1 MGERDSGS
9 LKLGFL
15 LSYKKMNVPAA
26 YKYATNANLPS
37 GILSLVAMPQKT
49 KKKGENPSQDHPKF
63 LQKAEKQAKNAEKP
77 EKELLQQPKHGP
89 ANTLGLVNKDEPK
102 IGLVNKDEPK
112 IGLASKEEPKAN
124 LAQKDE
130 TKLGLA
136 NKEDERNGKARKFQK
151 PEKVAPSGMFFP
163 FKL

>member
-77 EKELLQQPKHGP
+77 EKELLQQPKLGP
-89 ANTLGLVNKDEPK
+89 ANTLGLA
-102 IGLVNKDEPK
+102 NKDEPK